1 MYIANFVFRLLL
13 DLPVVFQSFSGFACR
28 GVFYELVKGW
38 NANLAD
44 FLHSSKGLKPFSVTP
59 LMVNDD
65 GKFRIIYRRFKAP
78 SMGYVAFKVFDD
90 KLSEVFKSLL
100 LRGLDEIRLSEI
112 STRIVETSVLTLSF
126 GELSSKARPV
136 KSFSLWFRSPCFFR
150 RTPQVMLKAYPSR
163 FGRGFSLAKSQFRFH
178 PLPEPILLA
187 RSLARLWRAF
197 YGGGLK
203 LESFLGWVEAGG
215 LVVSGFPSGIRT
227 VRVYEHPTSNKWVS
241 GFIGKVHFNLPGDLY
256 DKSCAKT
263 LDTLLRF
270 SEYSHV
276 GGGRTAGFGMVEYKP
291 LEYED

>member
-1 MYIANFVFRLLL
+1 MPI
-13 DLPVVFQSFSGFACR
+13 VFQSFSGFACR
-28 GVFYELVKGW
+28 GVFYELVKNW
-38 NANLAD
+38 NSGLAEGLHANR
-44 FLHSSKGLKPFSVTP
+44 SLKPFSTTP
-59 LMVNDD
+59 LMVSES
-65 GKFRIIYRRFKAP
+65 GKIRIVYKRFKSPAI
-78 SMGYVAFKVFDD
+78 GYLTFKIFDE
-90 KLSEVFKSLL
+90 KLSEAFKGVLL
-100 LRGLDEIRLSEI
+100 KGLEKVDLSNVCVRVVEVSVSTKDFEELI
-112 STRIVETSVLTLSF
+112 SRA
-126 GELSSKARPV
+126 KPV
-136 KSFSLWFRSPCFFR
+136 KSFSLRFRSPCFFR
-150 RTPQVMLKAYPSR
+150 RTPQAMLKAYPSR
-163 FGRGFSLAKSQFRFH
+163 FSRGFSLAKSQFRFH

-215 LVVSGFPSGIRT
+215 LVVSGFPGGIRT

-270 SEYSHV
+270 GEYSHV

>member
-1 MYIANFVFRLLL
+1 MSFDVYSFRILL
-13 DLPVVFQSFSGFACR
+13 DKPTCFQSFSGFACR
-28 GVFYELVKGW
+28 GLFYETIKNHDPSLSSS
-38 NANLAD
+38 
-44 FLHSSKGLKPFSVTP
+44 LHSSRNLKPFSVSP
-59 LMVNDD
+59 LMVLTDKD
-65 GKFRIIYRRFKAP
+65 YKIVYRKFKPPCVGHFEL
-78 SMGYVAFKVFDD
+78 KVFDG
-90 KLSEVFKSLL
+90 KLSSAVQMEVLSDLK
-100 LRGLDEIRLSEI
+100 EIKLNNTLYQVAE
-112 STRIVETSVLTLSF
+112 VVVLNPEFSRF
-126 GELSSKARPV
+126 VAESKPV
-136 KSFSLWFRSPCFFR
+136 KSFSLRFRSPCFFR

-215 LVVSGFPSGIRT
+215 LVVSGFPGGIKT

-270 SEYSHV
+270 GEYSHV
-276 GGGRTAGFGMVEYKP
+276 GGGRTAGFGMVEYRP